1 MEIDNLYEN
10 TMVIL
15 KAGDLQKFAE
25 KLTGTP
31 APAAPLPSN
40 DLPIPQPEAIK
51 VWHTTRQRLATLRRL
66 GLLEALELNG
76 RIYYRPQAFTEAMR
90 SLKGTKR
97 PLL

>member
-1 MEIDNLYEN
+1 MNLEN
-10 TMVIL
+10 LDHEALLVV
-15 KAGDLQKFAE
+15 KAGDLKEFAE

-97 PLL
+97 PLM